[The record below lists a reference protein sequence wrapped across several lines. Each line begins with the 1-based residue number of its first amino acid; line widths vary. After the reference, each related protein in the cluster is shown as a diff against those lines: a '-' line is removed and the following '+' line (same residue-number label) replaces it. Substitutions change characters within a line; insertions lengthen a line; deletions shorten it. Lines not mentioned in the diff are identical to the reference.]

1 MCGFAG
7 FADFSQPFPG
17 QQQHWLDLA
26 RSMAR
31 RIAHRGPDGH
41 GASFSPHCV
50 LAHARLAV
58 MDPQHGQQ
66 PRSLPWQGH
75 QVSIAYNGEVYNA
88 PQLRGELEALGFSFA
103 SRCDTEVVLASYL
116 AWGPD
121 CARRL
126 QGIFAFAIY
135 DPAAPRLL
143 LCRDPF
149 GVKPLFL
156 TRWQG
161 RLAFA
166 SEIKALLQL
175 PGVRPVVDKD
185 GLREVFALGPART
198 PGCGVFQGI
207 WELKPGHLALLDP
220 LGYRELAYFQL
231 EARPHEEDYPHTVS
245 HLRELLLETVERQ
258 LQSDVP
264 LCAFLSGGLD
274 SSVVTAIAAQRLQ
287 ERGQRLATYS
297 FEFEGNRE
305 FFTPSAF
312 QPGRDQDW
320 ALRVSGLLSTDH
332 RTLLCGNQALA
343 DSLEEAVL
351 ARDLPGMADVDG
363 SLLYFCRQVKQR
375 HTVAL
380 CGECADEIFGGYP
393 WFHRREMWQGGRFPW
408 SGDMGLRASLLKP
421 ELARE
426 LDLEGYAARRLEES
440 LREVPTLPG
449 EGEEERRMR
458 QLAYLNMRWFMATLL
473 ERKDRCSMYSG
484 LEVRV
489 PYADHRLAQYAYN
502 VPWQMKSPGGEPKGL
517 LRAAA
522 AGLLPEEVLHRKKS
536 PYPKTHN
543 PGYEALIKERLGQ
556 VLRDSAQPIHRVL
569 SEEAAQGLLR
579 QSFDYGRPWFGQLMA
594 GPQLLAYLL
603 QVNAWLLRYHIYL
616 EL

>member
-1 MCGFAG
+1 MLC
-7 FADFSQPFPG
+7 
-17 QQQHWLDLA
+17 
-26 RSMAR
+26 
-31 RIAHRGPDGH
+31 
-41 GASFSPHCV
+41 
-50 LAHARLAV
+50 
-58 MDPQHGQQ
+58 
-66 PRSLPWQGH
+66 
-75 QVSIAYNGEVYNA
+75 
-88 PQLRGELEALGFSFA
+88 

-166 SEIKALLQL
+166 SEIKALFQL

-274 SSVVTAIAAQRLQ
+274 SSVVTAIAAQRLK

-312 QPGRDQDW
+312 QPGRDQEW
-320 ALRVSGLLSTDH
+320 ALRVSGLLSTEH
-332 RTLLCGNQALA
+332 TSLVCGREEMRKLI
-343 DSLEEAVL
+343 DSLPDTLVVLDEAYMDFSDQSLLGEVEDHPNLLVLRTCSKAFGMAALRLGFAVCGKTLAGALRAVKSPYNVNSLSQAVGTAVL
-351 ARDLPGMADVDG
+351 RRKGELDRALETILRSRDQ
-363 SLLYFCRQVKQR
+363 LYAGLRE
-375 HTVAL
+375 L
-380 CGECADEIFGGYP
+380 GEKYP
-393 WFHRREMWQGGRFPW
+393 GRF
-408 SGDMGLRASLLKP
+408 
-421 ELARE
+421 
-426 LDLEGYAARRLEES
+426 RL
-440 LREVPTLPG
+440 LPG
-449 EGEEERRMR
+449 ET
-458 QLAYLNMRWFMATLL
+458 NF
-473 ERKDRCSMYSG
+473 
-484 LEVRV
+484 
-489 PYADHRLAQYAYN
+489 
-502 VPWQMKSPGGEPKGL
+502 
-517 LRAAA
+517 AAMEMED
-522 AGLLPEEVLHRKKS
+522 GPE
-536 PYPKTHN
+536 
-543 PGYEALIKERLGQ
+543 
-556 VLRDSAQPIHRVL
+556 
-569 SEEAAQGLLR
+569 
-579 QSFDYGRPWFGQLMA
+579 
-594 GPQLLAYLL
+594 LLAYLAR
-603 QVNAWLLRYHIYL
+603 QGVAIRYTGGLVRVTCGAPEENKIVL
-616 EL
+616 EEMAGYFAQPERM